1 MLARFMASA
10 FMASV
15 FWALAF
21 WLALLPAALAQ
32 PVTPGLG
39 TEGDVFQ
46 AVLVP
51 GSDGRTLLYLADLDS
66 NAPIDGAAIDAE
78 AEGWSGKAL
87 PAEGPGTYVLAW
99 IPPAA
104 GTDLTLVISA
114 AGRDDLLLVRG
125 IAPMAPPAAP
135 PAPVEHWRHW
145 AGGAAIGA
153 VLVIGAWWLGRRRAG
168 PALLV
173 LVLAV
178 PSARAHEGHDHGANV
193 EPPAAAPGTVLVMA
207 KPTQFLLGIRT
218 QKVEAAEAAET
229 SRVVGRVVPDPAGF
243 AKVQPSQP
251 ARIVSDP
258 EFPLPIPGQHV
269 KRGQVIAVLEPTLS
283 SLERSDKRASLYRVE
298 SEIAITEREAARQAA
313 LKGLVAT
320 KLVED
325 TRTRLDQL
333 RRERAQLLGT
343 ALGRELVRAP
353 VDGVVTDVH
362 VVPGEVVAVDK
373 AMIEI
378 VDPARVRVEAIVH
391 DLALASRIGAA
402 TTTTRLL
409 PDQMVPLTLLGVSPR
424 VDALDQG
431 VHAIFAVPEAQAPF
445 LRIGMPVDVFLA
457 TGVTKLRIAVPRA
470 AIAEAGGRQVV
481 FVRNAPE
488 TFEAR
493 PIRIERVIGPLA
505 EIEGVKS
512 GEKVVIQGVEQLKAL
527 R

>member
-1 MLARFMASA
+1 MLARF
-10 FMASV
+10 
-15 FWALAF
+15 
-21 WLALLPAALAQ
+21 LALTLWAALIPSVLAQ
-32 PVTPGLG
+32 PVTPNIGIG
-39 TEGDVFQ
+39 AEGEVFQ
-46 AVLVP
+46 VVLVP

-66 NAPIDGAAIDAE
+66 NAPVAGAAIDAE
-78 AEGWSGKAL
+78 AGGWTGKAE
-87 PAEGPGTYVLAW
+87 PAGGPGAYVLAW

-104 GTDLTLVISA
+104 GTDLTLVIGA
-114 AGRDDLLLVRG
+114 EGRDDLLLAQGV
-125 IAPMAPPAAP
+125 APLPPPAAS
-135 PAPVEHWRHW
+135 PAPEEHWRHW

-168 PALLV
+168 AAMLLLV
-173 LVLAV
+173 LAI
-178 PSARAHEGHDHGANV
+178 PTARAHEGHDHAAPA
-193 EPPAAAPGTVLVMA
+193 EAPAAQPGARLVMA

-218 QKVEAAEAAET
+218 QKVESADSAET
-229 SRVVGRVVPDPAGF
+229 VRVVGRVVPDPAGF
-243 AKVQPSQP
+243 ARVQPSQP

-258 EFPLPIPGQHV
+258 EFPLPVPGQSV

-283 SLERSDKRASLYRVE
+283 SLERSDKRAALYRVE
-298 SEIAITEREAARQAA
+298 SDIAITEREAARQAA
-313 LKGLVAT
+313 LKGLVAV

-333 RRERAQLLGT
+333 RRERSQLLGT

-362 VVPGEVVAVDK
+362 VVPGEVVTVDR

-378 VDPARVRVEAIVH
+378 VDPARVRVEAVVH
-391 DLALASRIGAA
+391 DLALAPRIGAA
-402 TTTTRLL
+402 TAATRLL
-409 PDQMVPLTLLGVSPR
+409 PDQAVPLTLLGVSPR

-431 VHAIFAVPEAQAPF
+431 VHAVFAVPEAQGPS

-457 TGVTKLRIAVPRA
+457 TGATRLRMAVPRA
-470 AIAEAGGRQVV
+470 AIAEFGGRQVV
-481 FVRNAPE
+481 FVRTAPE

-493 PIRIERVIGPLA
+493 PIRVERVVGPLA
-505 EIEGVKS
+505 EIEGVRA